1 MDHSDILSEVFA
13 TLRIRS
19 QLYFRAELRGAF
31 SVEVPKERRRIRFHL
46 LRQGRCWIAA
56 PDTTPVELT
65 EGDLALVPNGAA
77 QVLSAEPGAAPVP
90 LPEVLAQGALTRG
103 VLKVGEGDSCVRL
116 LCGFCRFDE
125 AIDHPVL
132 AGLPGLIV
140 LRARDLGG
148 EPWAAAALR
157 LLALEAD
164 LDAAGSAGILT
175 RLLEILFIQAL
186 RRMTA
191 QPEAAGDGF
200 VAALSDP
207 RLSRALDAIHRAPET
222 AWRIGDLA
230 RLAGMSRAR
239 FAARFAEVV
248 GLPPIGYLTAWRL
261 MKARALLAESGL
273 DMAEIASRCGYASVP
288 SFSRR
293 FKTAFGVGPGSY
305 RREARPG

>member
-1 MDHSDILSEVFA
+1 MDNSDILSEIFS

-31 SVEVPKERRRIRFHL
+31 SVEVPRERRRIRFHL

-56 PDTTPVELT
+56 PGAAPVELA
-65 EGDLALVPNGAA
+65 EGDLALVPDGAA

-90 LPEVLAQGALTRG
+90 LPEVLAQGALKRG
-103 VLKVGEGDSCVRL
+103 VLSLGQGDNCARL
-116 LCGFCRFDE
+116 LCGFCHFDE

-132 AGLPGLIV
+132 TNLPGLIV
-140 LRARDLGG
+140 LRARDLGA

-164 LDAAGSAGILT
+164 LDAAGTTGIVT
-175 RLLEILFIQAL
+175 RLLEILLIQAL
-186 RRMTA
+186 RRMTSR
-191 QPEAAGDGF
+191 PEDGAAGF
-200 VAALSDP
+200 LAALSDP
-207 RLSRALDAIHRAPET
+207 QVSRALDAIHRRPQT

-230 RLAGMSRAR
+230 KLAGMSRAR
-239 FAARFAEVV
+239 FAARFAAVV

-261 MKARALLAESGL
+261 MKARGLLADSGL

-293 FKTAFGVGPGSY
+293 FKAAFDVGPGAY
-305 RREARPG
+305 RRSARSG